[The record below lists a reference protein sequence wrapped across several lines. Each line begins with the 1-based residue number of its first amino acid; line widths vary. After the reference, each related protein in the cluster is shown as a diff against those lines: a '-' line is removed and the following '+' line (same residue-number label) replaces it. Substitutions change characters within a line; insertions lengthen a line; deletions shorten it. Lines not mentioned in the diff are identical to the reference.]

1 MGCLFALLTGLFPRL
16 GLVLVWIFTNE
27 IDRAYDSVILPLLGL
42 IFLPLTT
49 LVYALF
55 WNPGGGVEGIEWFWV
70 ALAFLLDVGA
80 VGGAA
85 RSRGATTR
93 GLTPGAGPQ
102 VARPQHH
109 DVGRRAPEV
118 ARGSGHDPGRRS
130 FASVHAARKVQS
142 AVAWLPP

>member
-1 MGCLFALLTGLFPRL
+1 MGCLFALLTGLFPRV

-85 RSRGATTR
+85 RSRGR
-93 GLTPGAGPQ
+93 
-102 VARPQHH
+102 
-109 DVGRRAPEV
+109 D
-118 ARGSGHDPGRRS
+118 D
-130 FASVHAARKVQS
+130 
-142 AVAWLPP
+142 